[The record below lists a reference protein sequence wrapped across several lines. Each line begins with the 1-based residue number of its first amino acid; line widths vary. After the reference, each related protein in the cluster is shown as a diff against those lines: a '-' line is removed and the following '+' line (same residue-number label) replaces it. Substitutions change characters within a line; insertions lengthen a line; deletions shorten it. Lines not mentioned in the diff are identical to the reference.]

1 MVSPHLMKFH
11 QEYENVTTII
21 SEDFNEKRSQLNNN
35 IEILN
40 NNNDMSNVQG
50 EEERKT
56 IELEEVNQ
64 NQSKKK
70 ETIVTM
76 ESSDFEDNPLKG
88 KV

>member
-40 NNNDMSNVQG
+40 NNNDMSNEQG